1 MARQSSTVTA
11 HRMVARHEIRD
22 TLQQM
27 ILSGERQAGSKLVQ
41 QQLAKRFGVAQGVVR
56 EALLELQAY
65 GLVET
70 IDNRG
75 VFVSE
80 LSNQKLLDSFDV
92 REIHEGLAARLC
104 CDRITRI
111 EVRELAEVVQRIHAL
126 ARQDKAMEAAS
137 LDREFH
143 QRLTHISRN
152 SMLIRLAENYRVLG
166 KVIQMSRDPD
176 AVRDEHLAI
185 LNAVEEGRPDDAE
198 RLMRTHIRI
207 GKQALEEHI
216 AQGKFVPR
224 WLSGHPEPELQ
235 TGGRKPS
242 SAGARHAGHTN
253 RPRRGRLSK

>member
-1 MARQSSTVTA
+1 MARQSSSATA
-11 HRMVARHEIRD
+11 HRTVARHEIRD

-27 ILSGERQAGSKLVQ
+27 ILNGEKQAGSKLVQ

-80 LSNQKLLDSFDV
+80 LSTQKLLDAFDV
-92 REIHEGLAARLC
+92 REIHEGLAVRLC

-111 EVRELAEVVQRIHAL
+111 EIRELVEMVQTAHAL

-137 LDREFH
+137 LDRELH

-185 LNAVEEGRPDDAE
+185 LKAIEEGRPDEAE

-207 GKQALEEHI
+207 AKNALKEQI
-216 AQGKFVPR
+216 AQGKFIPR
-224 WLSGHPEPELQ
+224 WLAGRPELES
-235 TGGRKPS
+235 GGPARESPAS
-242 SAGARHAGHTN
+242 GTTASAAAHS
-253 RPRRGRLSK
+253 RRRSRSGR